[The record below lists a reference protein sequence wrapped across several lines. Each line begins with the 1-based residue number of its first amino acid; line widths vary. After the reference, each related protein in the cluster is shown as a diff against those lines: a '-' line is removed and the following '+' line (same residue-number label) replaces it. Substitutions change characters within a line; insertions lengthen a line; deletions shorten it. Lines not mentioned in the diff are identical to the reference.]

1 MNKKRLL
8 VTIGIVVAAVV
19 VAVVLDTML
28 ANHQPAIT
36 SLIAEPGKVLLG
48 TSCQISCVAAD
59 ADGDELSYNWSATG
73 GEINGE
79 GAMVT
84 WKAPGT
90 EGSYTVTA
98 TVSDGGGGEVT
109 SQVTIAV
116 RSNRSPSILNL
127 EAGAAWALPAGSLQV
142 TCNATDPDHDEL
154 NCEWSTTGGN
164 ITGTGVAVNWTAP
177 EEVGAYN
184 VTVVVTDGY
193 GGSDT
198 RTLPITVVT
207 GQPPVIEEL
216 RITKDRYGH
225 CYLKKYS
232 NGYYV
237 GQGKMYDLECVV
249 ADADSELSYEWSYT
263 GGVLSGDGSLVTW
276 TAPNTYGKVTI
287 TVTVS
292 DIAGNM
298 ASKNLLL
305 SVASCSACTFGSCAG

>member
-8 VTIGIVVAAVV
+8 VIIGIVVAVVV

-48 TSCQISCVAAD
+48 GSCQISCIAAD

-73 GEINGE
+73 GEIKGE

-84 WKAPGT
+84 WKAPST

-98 TVSDGGGGEVT
+98 TVSDGRVDEVT
-109 SQVTIAV
+109 SQVTITV
-116 RSNRSPSILNL
+116 RSNRSPTITSLI
-127 EAGAAWALPAGSLQV
+127 ADAAWALPAGGLNV
-142 TCNATDPDHDEL
+142 TCNASDPDHDEL

-164 ITGTGVAVNWTAP
+164 ITGTGIAVNWTAP
-177 EEVGAYN
+177 QEVGAYN
-184 VTVVVTDGY
+184 ITVVVTDGY

-198 RTLPITVVT
+198 RILPVTVVT

-216 RITKDRYGH
+216 LITKDRYGH
-225 CYLKKYS
+225 CYLKKS
-232 NGYYV
+232 STGYYV
-237 GQGKMYDLECVV
+237 GQGKMYDIECVV
-249 ADADSELSYEWSYT
+249 ADAGSEVSYEWSYT
-263 GGVLSGDGSLVTW
+263 GGVLSGDGPVVTW
-276 TAPNTYGKVTI
+276 IAPDTYGKVTI

-305 SVASCSACTFGSCAG
+305 SVVSCSVCTFGSCAG